1 MIGPGWADERDSPR
15 TARPAR
21 GRRVAVVTGSHAD
34 FGLLAPVMT
43 AVGAHPDLDLLVIA
57 AGAHLIQPAT
67 TFREVKVAFPVADS
81 VPMQVAGRI
90 SRFDDVEALGK
101 GIARFARSF
110 QRLEPDWVVVL
121 GDRIEAFAAASA
133 ASVGGWALAHIHGGD
148 RAPGVADEAMR
159 HAITKLAHLHLAATD
174 ESADRIIRMGEP
186 AERVH
191 MVGSPAIDALAS
203 FPALAD
209 DAFQALG
216 APRHLLLMHPVG
228 RSDEQEEHAAAE
240 ALAALAETGAP
251 FLAIGPNADPGRR
264 GVVRAIEVSKARTEA
279 RVPRATFVG
288 LLKRLA
294 GEGAGGPDG
303 AARGVLVG
311 NSSAGVIEAPA
322 LGVPVVDVGGRQ
334 EGRQRPS
341 VVQHASENRDA
352 IGAAIRRALGAA
364 AAPSTLYGDGHAAE
378 RTAALLAAT
387 DPHSRSMTRKLSAY

>member
-1 MIGPGWADERDSPR
+1 MIGPGWADEHKSPR

-21 GRRVAVVTGSHAD
+21 GRRIAIVTGSPAD
-34 FGLLAPVMT
+34 FGLLAPVMS
-43 AVGAHPDLDLLVIA
+43 AVQAHPDLELLVIA
-57 AGAHLIQPAT
+57 AGAHLIPPAD
-67 TFREVKVAFPVADS
+67 TFREVKAAFPVADS

-90 SRFDDVEALGK
+90 GRFDDAEALGK

-110 QRLEPDWVVVL
+110 QGLEPDWVVVL

-174 ESADRIIRMGEP
+174 ESAERIARMGEP
-186 AERVH
+186 AQRIH

-203 FPALAD
+203 IPPLDD
-209 DAFQALG
+209 DAFRALG
-216 APRHLLLMHPVG
+216 SPRHLFLMHPVG

-251 FLAIGPNADPGRR
+251 FLAIGPNTDPGRR
-264 GVVRAIEVSKARTEA
+264 GIVRAIEASGARTEA
-279 RVPRATFVG
+279 RMPRQTFVG

-294 GEGAGGPDG
+294 AG
-303 AARGVLVG
+303 AAGPGADARGALVG
-311 NSSAGVIEAPA
+311 NSSAGLIEAPA

-334 EGRQRPS
+334 EGRQRPPA
-341 VVQHASENRDA
+341 VQHASENRDA
-352 IGAAIRRALGAA
+352 IGAAIRRALGASPA
-364 AAPSTLYGDGHAAE
+364 AATLYGDGHTAE
-378 RTAALLAAT
+378 RIAGILASI
-387 DPHSRSMTRKLSAY
+387 DPHARAITRKLSAY